1 MSVPEWVTMILLL
14 LLAGGLVLLSLERVR
29 QRRHMAALE
38 RRLEYLSS
46 NLNILCTGAL
56 GVEQRVNRL
65 EQQGRDLEQRQD
77 SMETQQ
83 GGEQPYGDAIR
94 LVHQGA
100 NAGRLVDELGLS
112 RSEADLLV
120 MLHGEKELL

>member
-14 LLAGGLVLLSLERVR
+14 LLAGGLALLGLERVR
-29 QRRHMAALE
+29 QRRHMATLE

-46 NLNILCTGAL
+46 NFNILCAGAL
-56 GVEQRVNRL
+56 GVEQRVNR
-65 EQQGRDLEQRQD
+65 LEQRQD

-120 MLHGEKELL
+120 MLHGEKESL